1 MVAMTA
7 RRIPKPLSITSHDIA
22 KEAGVSQ
29 STVSRALRGD
39 PRVDPKTAA
48 RIVRVADRRGYMPN
62 ATARSLVTRR
72 TRTIAVVVADIKNP
86 FYPELVEALHE
97 ALGRSGYR
105 MVLVNERTDT
115 RGQAG
120 LAELYRGGGA
130 DGALFVSATI
140 ERRVAA
146 LVSKSPVPSV
156 LLNRDVDGADVDRV
170 MADNAGGAA
179 QVAELLHGL
188 GHRRIAFIAG
198 PANTSTSRDR
208 EAGFSKALT
217 QRGAPLDP
225 ALRRVGEFT
234 HRSGYQW
241 ATDLLDRPDRPTA
254 VFCANDVVAF
264 GALDAARNLGLDA
277 AQCGLDRRLRRHPH
291 GELGRLQ
298 PHHRAPAPDGHGA
311 RRGADPDRPR
321 GGPRGARAPAP
332 RVPHASRPALDDGA
346 APRPRAV
353 MRIAAIDTA
362 DGPRLAELDGEPRAR
377 ARFRRGSRDARGRGR
392 RSGHAGARG

>member
-1 MVAMTA
+1 
-7 RRIPKPLSITSHDIA
+7 LSITGHDIA
-22 KEAGVSQ
+22 REVGVSQ

-39 PRVDPKTAA
+39 PRVDPATAA
-48 RIVRVADRRGYMPN
+48 RIVQVAERRGYRPN
-62 ATARSLVTRR
+62 AAARSLVTRR

-130 DGALFVSATI
+130 DGALFVSVTI
-140 ERRVAA
+140 EPRVAE
-146 LVSKSPVPSV
+146 LVTTSPVPSV

-170 MADNAGGAA
+170 MADNPGGAG

-188 GHRRIAFIAG
+188 GHRRTGFIAG

-208 EAGFSKALT
+208 EAGFSNAMR

-225 ALRRVGEFT
+225 SLRRVGEFT

-254 VFCANDVVAF
+254 IFCANDVVAF
-264 GALDAARNLGLDA
+264 GALDAARNLGIDVPGEVSIVGFDDVPMASWGAFSLTTVRQPLTDMARDA
-277 AQCGLDRRLRRHPH
+277 ARILVERIEGREDLERQRLVFPTHLVQRSTTGPPPQ
-291 GELGRLQ
+291 E
-298 PHHRAPAPDGHGA
+298 A
-311 RRGADPDRPR
+311 RP
-321 GGPRGARAPAP
+321 
-332 RVPHASRPALDDGA
+332 
-346 APRPRAV
+346 
-353 MRIAAIDTA
+353 
-362 DGPRLAELDGEPRAR
+362 
-377 ARFRRGSRDARGRGR
+377 
-392 RSGHAGARG
+392 

>member
-1 MVAMTA
+1 M
-7 RRIPKPLSITSHDIA
+7 SITSHDIA

-130 DGALFVSATI
+130 DGALFVSVTI

-208 EAGFSKALT
+208 EAGFSKALA

-225 ALRRVGEFT
+225 ELRRVGEFT
-234 HRSGYQW
+234 PSQRLSVGDRSPGP
-241 ATDLLDRPDRPTA
+241 ARPPDRRLLRQRRRRVRRARRRAQPGASMCPDA
-254 VFCANDVVAF
+254 VSIVGFDDMPMASWGAF
-264 GALDAARNLGLDA
+264 SLTTVRQPLTDMARDAARILI
-277 AQCGLDRRLRRHPH
+277 DRVEGREEREPQRLEFPTHLVQRSTTGP
-291 GELGRLQ
+291 
-298 PHHRAPAPDGHGA
+298 PPDPA
-311 RRGADPDRPR
+311 
-321 GGPRGARAPAP
+321 
-332 RVPHASRPALDDGA
+332 
-346 APRPRAV
+346 
-353 MRIAAIDTA
+353 
-362 DGPRLAELDGEPRAR
+362 
-377 ARFRRGSRDARGRGR
+377 
-392 RSGHAGARG
+392 RS

>member
-1 MVAMTA
+1 
-7 RRIPKPLSITSHDIA
+7 
-22 KEAGVSQ
+22 
-29 STVSRALRGD
+29 
-39 PRVDPKTAA
+39 
-48 RIVRVADRRGYMPN
+48 
-62 ATARSLVTRR
+62 
-72 TRTIAVVVADIKNP
+72 
-86 FYPELVEALHE
+86 
-97 ALGRSGYR
+97 

-130 DGALFVSATI
+130 DGALFVSVTI

-208 EAGFSKALT
+208 EAGFSKALA

-241 ATDLLDRPDRPTA
+241 ATDLLDRPGPP
-254 VFCANDVVAF
+254 
-264 GALDAARNLGLDA
+264 
-277 AQCGLDRRLRRHPH
+277 DRRLLRQRR
-291 GELGRLQ
+291 R
-298 PHHRAPAPDGHGA
+298 RVRRA
-311 RRGADPDRPR
+311 RR
-321 GGPRGARAPAP
+321 RAQ
-332 RVPHASRPALDDGA
+332 
-346 APRPRAV
+346 
-353 MRIAAIDTA
+353 
-362 DGPRLAELDGEPRAR
+362 PRAR
-377 ARFRRGSRDARGRGR
+377 RCPTRSRSSASTTSPWR
-392 RSGHAGARG
+392 AGAPSASPPCASP

>member
-1 MVAMTA
+1 M
-7 RRIPKPLSITSHDIA
+7 SITSHDIA
-22 KEAGVSQ
+22 REVGVSQ

-39 PRVDPKTAA
+39 PRVDPATAA
-48 RIVRVADRRGYMPN
+48 RIARVAERRGYRPN

-130 DGALFVSATI
+130 DGALFVSVTI
-140 ERRVAA
+140 EPRVAA
-146 LVSKSPVPSV
+146 LVTKSPVPSV

-170 MADNAGGAA
+170 MADNPGGAT
-179 QVAELLHGL
+179 QVAELLHGM

-208 EAGFSKALT
+208 EAGFSNALR
-217 QRGAPLDP
+217 QRGAPLD
-225 ALRRVGEFT
+225 AELRRVGEFT

-241 ATDLLDRPDRPTA
+241 ATDLLDRPGRPTA
-254 VFCANDVVAF
+254 IFCANDVVAF
-264 GALDAARNLGLDA
+264 GALDAARNLGIDVPGSVSIVGFDDVPMASWGAFSLTTVRQPLTDMARDA
-277 AQCGLDRRLRRHPH
+277 ARILIERIEGREDRERQRLVFPTHLVQRSSTGPPPMQ
-291 GELGRLQ
+291 E
-298 PHHRAPAPDGHGA
+298 
-311 RRGADPDRPR
+311 RP
-321 GGPRGARAPAP
+321 
-332 RVPHASRPALDDGA
+332 
-346 APRPRAV
+346 
-353 MRIAAIDTA
+353 
-362 DGPRLAELDGEPRAR
+362 
-377 ARFRRGSRDARGRGR
+377 
-392 RSGHAGARG
+392 

>member
-1 MVAMTA
+1 LS
-7 RRIPKPLSITSHDIA
+7 PKPLSLTSHDIA
-22 KEAGVSQ
+22 REAGVSQ

-39 PRVDPKTAA
+39 PRVDPETAA

-130 DGALFVSATI
+130 DGALFVSVTI

-146 LVSKSPVPSV
+146 LVTKSPVPSV

-170 MADNAGGAA
+170 MSDNAGGAA
-179 QVAELLHGL
+179 QVAEHLHGL
-188 GHRRIAFIAG
+188 GHRRVAFIAG

-208 EAGFSKALT
+208 EAGLSGALA

-225 ALRRVGEFT
+225 AQRRVGEFT

-254 VFCANDVVAF
+254 IFCANDVVAF
-264 GALDAARNLGLDA
+264 GALDAARNLGIDVPGAVSIAGFDDVPMASWGAFGLTTVRQPLTDMARDA
-277 AQCGLDRRLRRHPH
+277 VRVLIDRVEGRADSERQRLVFPTHLVQRTTTGP
-291 GELGRLQ
+291 
-298 PHHRAPAPDGHGA
+298 PPDGA
-311 RRGADPDRPR
+311 R
-321 GGPRGARAPAP
+321 
-332 RVPHASRPALDDGA
+332 S
-346 APRPRAV
+346 
-353 MRIAAIDTA
+353 
-362 DGPRLAELDGEPRAR
+362 
-377 ARFRRGSRDARGRGR
+377 
-392 RSGHAGARG
+392 

>member
-1 MVAMTA
+1 
-7 RRIPKPLSITSHDIA
+7 
-22 KEAGVSQ
+22 
-29 STVSRALRGD
+29 
-39 PRVDPKTAA
+39 
-48 RIVRVADRRGYMPN
+48 MPN

-72 TRTIAVVVADIKNP
+72 TRTIAVVPVADIKNP

-130 DGALFVSATI
+130 DGALFVSVTV
-140 ERRVAA
+140 EPRVAS
-146 LVSKSPVPSV
+146 LVTKSPVPSV

-170 MADNAGGAA
+170 MSDNAGGAA
-179 QVAELLHGL
+179 QVAEHLYGL

-208 EAGFSKALT
+208 EAGRSGALA

-225 ALRRVGEFT
+225 APRRVGEFS

-241 ATDLLDRPDRPTA
+241 ATDLLDRPDRATA
-254 VFCANDVVAF
+254 IFCANDVVAF
-264 GALDAARNLGLDA
+264 GAGRRT
-277 AQCGLDRRLRRHPH
+277 QPRHRRPWRGLDRGLRRRAD
-291 GELGRLQ
+291 GELGRVQ
-298 PHHRAPAPDGHGA
+298 PHRAPAAHGHGP

-321 GGPRGARAPAP
+321 GGPRGERAPAGARFP
-332 RVPHASRPALDDGA
+332 THLVQRTTTGPPSDGA
-346 APRPRAV
+346 
-353 MRIAAIDTA
+353 
-362 DGPRLAELDGEPRAR
+362 
-377 ARFRRGSRDARGRGR
+377 
-392 RSGHAGARG
+392 RS